1 MEFEIEIEITG
12 NFTNGLIRE
21 TQGRTEEVRRKTNLD
36 ALGSLL
42 KCIEEGAKRFGCDAP
57 DLLKRTQSVKLRAPE
72 IVTETL
78 ASKTGARV
86 GLVVTK
92 GYERDVYFEGKGKNP
107 VLDAFVAKEL
117 IVGIE
122 EEVNVRG
129 EQVSKP
135 GEEEVK
141 DKLRDLL
148 EFGSGIIVIGFHHST
163 LNPSNERFVKKLIES
178 DYPRHYLG
186 AVPVLVST
194 DYSNEYDDFLRT
206 HVALLNAYAWFNV
219 DRFLR
224 RAETLLRQHG
234 FSHGL
239 LVTQADGEVVD
250 IPKVTPLKTYAA
262 DQIGFIK
269 SMQDDFKS
277 SPNP

>member
-36 ALGSLL
+36 AL
-42 KCIEEGAKRFGCDAP
+42 
-57 DLLKRTQSVKLRAPE
+57 
-72 IVTETL
+72 
-78 ASKTGARV
+78 
-86 GLVVTK
+86 
-92 GYERDVYFEGKGKNP
+92 
-107 VLDAFVAKEL
+107 VAKEL

-135 GEEEVK
+135 GEDEVK

-186 AVPVLVST
+186 AVPVL
-194 DYSNEYDDFLRT
+194 
-206 HVALLNAYAWFNV
+206 
-219 DRFLR
+219 
-224 RAETLLRQHG
+224 
-234 FSHGL
+234 
-239 LVTQADGEVVD
+239 
-250 IPKVTPLKTYAA
+250 
-262 DQIGFIK
+262 
-269 SMQDDFKS
+269 
-277 SPNP
+277 